1 MDDDAGAQAAQLL
14 WINWTNQV
22 VSFHSEEGFEPVAFP
37 DRDAML
43 AYVFQK
49 TSNGFRIQGEAVWKR
64 CNKLRSNP

>member
-37 DRDAML
+37 DHDACWRMCSRRPPT
-43 AYVFQK
+43 AFASSERPFGNDATK
-49 TSNGFRIQGEAVWKR
+49 
-64 CNKLRSNP
+64 

>member
-22 VSFHSEEGFEPVAFP
+22 VSFHSEEGFDPVAFP
-37 DRDAML
+37 DHDAML

-49 TSNGFRIQGEAVWKR
+49 TSNGFRIQ
-64 CNKLRSNP
+64 